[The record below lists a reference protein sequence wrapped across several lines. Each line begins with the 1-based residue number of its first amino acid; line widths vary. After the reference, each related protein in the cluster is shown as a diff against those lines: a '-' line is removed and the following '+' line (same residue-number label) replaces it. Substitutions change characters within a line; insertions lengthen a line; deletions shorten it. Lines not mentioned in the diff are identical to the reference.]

1 MRFLVMGKGKI
12 YILIYFLIFAIPLI
26 LSASIGLFRFS
37 YLWDSLG
44 YYVSYLIIGSVI
56 IFLGKQRVRNLV
68 LLFQT
73 GVTVNWLLRIFG
85 LPLFFHDIEVY
96 RFISI
101 LVFLLLFYIW
111 YFFFNRLIKIR
122 HIFFT
127 LFLSALSVFF
137 FVIIGGIYING
148 LPFSVT
154 TYLGVIL
161 DSIVIVVGIFLGAL
175 LSLMKSR
182 LKIIIVSIISLSI
195 SFLVAIY
202 AGTLITNLLLYSSFT
217 GETEIP
223 VSFLM
228 QDKNG
233 AILTQKDI
241 NKEYE
246 VVYVWEYGVRRY
258 YDLQKLEYYYW
269 KYKDNERVCFYV
281 ISVCEDKKTDKQ
293 NPFEEYESYH
303 ITAPLYVAINP
314 SDLRDQIGD
323 CRGKEMVCIMRND
336 TVIYRNEM
344 SKAGEYLD
352 DLMRK
357 KR

>member
-1 MRFLVMGKGKI
+1 MGKNRI
-12 YILIYFLIFAIPLI
+12 YTLIYFLIFVIPLI
-26 LSASIGLFRFS
+26 LSAFIRTGFS
-37 YLWDSLG
+37 YLWDN
-44 YYVSYLIIGSVI
+44 VDSYLLYFLSGIIAVLSRKI
-56 IFLGKQRVRNLV
+56 KIKNLA
-68 LLFQT
+68 LLFQI
-73 GVTVNWLLRIFG
+73 GVSVNLLLKVLG
-85 LPLFFHDIEVY
+85 LPLLYHDIEVY

-101 LVFLLLFYIW
+101 FIFLLLSYVW
-111 YFFFNRLIKIR
+111 YFFFHRIIKIW
-122 HIFFT
+122 HVLLT
-127 LFLSALSVFF
+127 LCFAILIPVFDLLDR
-137 FVIIGGIYING
+137 IYIRD
-148 LPFSVT
+148 FSLFIN
-154 TYLGVIL
+154 TYAGSVV
-161 DSIVIVVGIFLGAL
+161 DTVVIVLGLLLGAL
-175 LSLMKSR
+175 LSLIKSKR
-182 LKIIIVSIISLSI
+182 KILIVLIISLPLSWGI
-195 SFLVAIY
+195 AMYGDRI
-202 AGTLITNLLLYSSFT
+202 ITNLLLYSSFT

>member
-1 MRFLVMGKGKI
+1 MGKDRI
-12 YILIYFLIFAIPLI
+12 YILLYFIIFIIPLI
-26 LSASIGLFRFS
+26 LSASISGIGFS
-37 YLWDSLG
+37 SLWNLG
-44 YYVSYLIIGSVI
+44 YYAFYLVLGSVI
-56 IFLGKQRVRNLV
+56 ILLGKQKARNLI

-73 GVTVNWLLRIFG
+73 GVSIIWLLRSLG
-85 LPLFFHDIEVY
+85 LPLVYRDVEVY
-96 RFISI
+96 QFISI

-111 YFFFNRLIKIR
+111 HFFFHCLVKIR
-122 HIFFT
+122 EIFFA
-127 LFLSALSVFF
+127 LFLSVLSVCLFA
-137 FVIIGGIYING
+137 IIGGVFLIH
-148 LPFSVT
+148 LPPLVST
-154 TYLGVIL
+154 HIGVII

-241 NKEYE
+241 NKEYK